1 MDHHCPWVNN
11 CVGAK
16 NIKYFLLFII
26 YTGSAAVYLCYLM
39 IVAFYHLMT
48 TTSKVHMQK
57 NGYALAFVLCVLA
70 FIEGILFAFFC
81 FELVQE

>member
-16 NIKYFLLFII
+16 NMKFFLLFVL
-26 YTGSAAVYLCYLM
+26 YTALAAAMLVMMMLLS
-39 IVAFYHLMT
+39 FYNLMT
-48 TTSKVHMQK
+48 SKSKSHTSKD
-57 NGYALAFVLCVLA
+57 GYVWAFILCILA

-81 FELVQE
+81 FELL

>member
-16 NIKYFLLFII
+16 NIKYFLQFVL
-26 YTGSAAVYLCYLM
+26 YTALAAAFLVIMMLM
-39 IVAFYHLMT
+39 SFYHLMT
-48 TTSKVHMQK
+48 AKSKVHTQK
-57 NGYALAFVLCVLA
+57 DGYVLSFVLCIVG

-81 FELVQE
+81 FELLQE